1 MSFTYLLLAIIT
13 VHSGNATQGI
23 LRFPPRPPQRSS
35 DGNDKINSKMNMI
48 SRLNNDSS
56 FGKSTNYTDVFGTS
70 SNRDDSLI
78 SDKTVHLSLPQKL
91 RDTVHRNKRK
101 HKDTTHKINI
111 LHETQTNTPDC
122 KSHDSHSYTQQS
134 TNFST
139 KSVVNQSDIISIIP
153 SNGNDENQSP
163 KQSFHHYRRSRY
175 RFIINIKQTTNKTLE
190 FIFPV
195 LETTSRINPTV
206 NRISSKNQ
214 LMTNP
219 ILQTT
224 LRTPIYH
231 ALRTDLSDNLVVQQS
246 PMKNDSGKLHIID
259 DDDNES
265 SHGESSLFSISPISS
280 QESLIPLQFP
290 DTAQT
295 AHPLEHVFR
304 FGHVS
309 TRNNSA
315 TINNRYDRYETQT
328 IRQSPIVKRSSIAS
342 TVSEQLP
349 DQVVRSA
356 GDDSDS
362 NHDDECVKE
371 KLFPQIVKQYRQQ
384 NSREKLTNEDWIKI
398 CALSIIVENENEIR
412 EKVND
417 KSLFPD
423 LFARISL
430 NCL

>member
-56 FGKSTNYTDVFGTS
+56 FGKSTNYTDVFDTS

-78 SDKTVHLSLPQKL
+78 SNKTVHSSLPQKL
-91 RDTVHRNKRK
+91 RDTVQRSK

-111 LHETQTNTPDC
+111 NTPDC
-122 KSHDSHSYTQQS
+122 ESHDSHSYTQQS
-134 TNFST
+134 MHFST
-139 KSVVNQSDIISIIP
+139 KSVVNQSDIINTIP

-163 KQSFHHYRRSRY
+163 KQSFHHYYRSRY
-175 RFIINIKQTTNKTLE
+175 RFIINIKQTGNK
-190 FIFPV
+190 
-195 LETTSRINPTV
+195 TTSRINPTV

-315 TINNRYDRYETQT
+315 TINNRYDRDETQT
-328 IRQSPIVKRSSIAS
+328 TLQSPIAS
-342 TVSEQLP
+342 TVSEQLY
-349 DQVVRSA
+349 DSVVRGA
-356 GDDSDS
+356 GDSR
-362 NHDDECVKE
+362 HDDECVKE